1 MAAAEVVRHKPGRDR
16 LDEQIGATTIC
27 RDRCIENGP
36 VNRACGYTM
45 VMSPPLITDEMGV
58 GTLVS
63 VLRRSL
69 DEAVE
74 KTGV

>member
-1 MAAAEVVRHKPGRDR
+1 
-16 LDEQIGATTIC
+16 
-27 RDRCIENGP
+27 
-36 VNRACGYTM
+36 M

-69 DEAVE
+69 DEAAE
-74 KTGV
+74 KNWRLVVRIAN